1 MKHARLLALL
11 LLPALVVTARGAD
24 RDEAPRAIVITAK
37 RFEFVPSTITL
48 KKGETVKLVVTS
60 EDVTHG
66 FFLRPLKIDTD
77 LVPGKTEEMT
87 VTPQTAGTFTAIC
100 HHFCGAGH
108 GNMKLTVVVE

>member
-1 MKHARLLALL
+1 MKYTRFLALL
-11 LLPALVVTARGAD
+11 LLPALVVTARASDSGD
-24 RDEAPRAIVITAK
+24 GPRAIAITAK

-66 FFLRPLKIDTD
+66 LFLRPLKIDTD
-77 LVPGKTEEMT
+77 LVPGETQQIT
-87 VTPQTAGTFTAIC
+87 VTPQSAGTFTAIC